1 MERTLSCS
9 GDELVFGPFRIVP
22 LRRIIERDG
31 EPIKIGSR
39 AFEILI
45 ALVDRAGEV
54 VSKAELLS
62 CVWQNTTVDDGAL
75 RVHIVNLRRVL
86 GEDQNGVSYITCVSG
101 RGYCFVAPVERV
113 SAERSS
119 AASGA
124 AAERISPSFPLSRPL
139 RRMFGRDETVDE
151 LRAQLMAKRFVTIVG
166 PGGIGKT
173 TVATA
178 IAHTLLATFAGAVA
192 FVDLSVLTDSRLVG
206 VSIAA
211 TLGLQIQSQDPIV
224 ALGSYLRT
232 HPMLIVLDNCEH
244 VIDAVAAISE
254 RITTEAPETY
264 VLATSRETLRVE
276 GEYVYWLQPLRLPP
290 GEDLVTAGTVESF
303 PAVRLFLERAVA
315 GGARLELTDAEAAI
329 VARIC
334 IRLDGIALA
343 IELVASRV
351 AVHGLQGT
359 ADLLDNCFC
368 LIWQGRRTAQ
378 PRHQTLN
385 ALLDWSYNL
394 LVASEQDLLKGLS
407 VFVGPFSFEAARAV
421 ATNLGDISL
430 AEALESLVE
439 KSLLSTSVD
448 QGRPRYR
455 LLVMTRAY
463 AAKKSIEDG
472 ESDEAAR
479 CHVSYIAGCLREQE
493 LSFASRHLGD
503 VRAALVWCF
512 SDSGD
517 PRLGVQLAVNAAPLL
532 LRMSLLTECLDWGRR
547 ALAALDADE
556 RGTVLEVR
564 LYEATAIAAMFT
576 QGNTHDVRDALLHGL
591 ELAEALEDQEGQMR
605 LLAGLNILE
614 MRMGNF
620 RSGLAI
626 AERYHC
632 TAQRRALP
640 AASVTADWMLGVAH
654 HVLGNQAEAQRRCE
668 SGLARAK
675 FLSPEDLSFFGY
687 DHRIRAMVAL
697 ARTLWFRG
705 YPDQAAKLAYETIDE
720 AVELEQPV
728 NICIALIYSAPVF
741 MWRGDWI
748 AAERTI
754 DQLIAYA
761 KRNALAP
768 YHMVGLGLRGE
779 LAVRTG
785 EPEQGLWLLNTALQ
799 ALNTKKYHIQATQF
813 GGAIAEGL
821 ICLGR
826 FMDALGTI
834 DHVIQQIEQKGSS
847 YNWPE
852 MLCIKGRVLRA
863 MGKAGCAET
872 VWTRGLALAEQQSAS
887 SLMLRIATELTRLRP
902 ERGGR
907 ILSNVLDGFAEGAD
921 TLDLREAKKLL
932 GVECAVQEYGLS

>member
-1 MERTLSCS
+1 M
-9 GDELVFGPFRIVP
+9 
-22 LRRIIERDG
+22 
-31 EPIKIGSR
+31 
-39 AFEILI
+39 
-45 ALVDRAGEV
+45 AL
-54 VSKAELLS
+54 
-62 CVWQNTTVDDGAL
+62 C
-75 RVHIVNLRRVL
+75 
-86 GEDQNGVSYITCVSG
+86 
-101 RGYCFVAPVERV
+101 
-113 SAERSS
+113 
-119 AASGA
+119 
-124 AAERISPSFPLSRPL
+124 
-139 RRMFGRDETVDE
+139 
-151 LRAQLMAKRFVTIVG
+151 
-166 PGGIGKT
+166 
-173 TVATA
+173 
-178 IAHTLLATFAGAVA
+178 
-192 FVDLSVLTDSRLVG
+192 
-206 VSIAA
+206 
-211 TLGLQIQSQDPIV
+211 
-224 ALGSYLRT
+224 SYLRT
-232 HPMLIVLDNCEH
+232 HPMLLVLDNCEH
-244 VIDAVAAISE
+244 VIDPVAAIAE
-254 RITTEAPETY
+254 RIATEAPETH
-264 VLATSRETLRVE
+264 VLATSREALRVE

-290 GEDLVTAGTVESF
+290 REDLVTTATVATF
-303 PAVRLFLERAVA
+303 PAVRLFLERAAA
-315 GGARLELTDAEAAI
+315 GGARLELTDADAAI

-343 IELVASRV
+343 IELAASRV

-359 ADLLDNCFC
+359 ADLLDNRLC

-385 ALLDWSYNL
+385 SLLDWSYNL
-394 LVASEQDLLKGLS
+394 LVASEQDLLKRLS

-421 ATNLGDISL
+421 ATKLADISL

-448 QGRPRYR
+448 QGRPQYR
-455 LLVMTRAY
+455 LLVITRVY
-463 AAKKSIEDG
+463 AAKKLTEGG

-493 LSFASRHLGD
+493 LIFASRHLGD

-517 PRLGVQLAVNAAPLL
+517 PRLGVQLAASAAPLL
-532 LRMSLLTECLDWGRR
+532 LRMSLLSECLDWGRR

-564 LYEATAIAAMFT
+564 LQEATAIATMFT
-576 QGNTHDVRDALLHGL
+576 QGNTHDVSDALLRGL

-605 LLAGLNILE
+605 LLAGLSILE

-620 RSGLAI
+620 RNGLAI

-654 HVLGNQAEAQRRCE
+654 HVIGNQAEAQRRCE

-675 FLSPEDLSFFGY
+675 FLSPKDLIFFGD

-697 ARTLWFRG
+697 ARTLWLRG

-754 DQLIAYA
+754 NQLVTYA
-761 KRNALAP
+761 KRSALAP

-785 EPEQGLWLLNTALQ
+785 EPERGLQLLNAALQ
-799 ALNTKKYHIQATQF
+799 ALNTGKYHIQATQF

-826 FMDALGTI
+826 LMDALKTI
-834 DHVIQQIEQKGSS
+834 DNVIEKIEENGGSF
-847 YNWPE
+847 NFPE
-852 MLCIKGRVLRA
+852 MLCIKGRVLSA
-863 MGKAGCAET
+863 MGGAEAGCAET
-872 VWTRGLALAEQQSAS
+872 ILTRAITLAERQSVSAS
-887 SLMLRIATELTRLRP
+887 MLRIATELTSCTQSGV
-902 ERGGR
+902 GG
-907 ILSNVLDGFAEGAD
+907 S
-921 TLDLREAKKLL
+921 
-932 GVECAVQEYGLS
+932 